1 MAINTVGPF
10 VCTFRNGFKLYHLIE
25 VKPLLSLDI
34 YKSNT
39 QKARRARGLEKE
51 RWLPFQHCINDYQLH
66 LVFVPYKL
74 NIDYITL

>member
-25 VKPLLSLDI
+25 VKNLAFPRLI
-34 YKSNT
+34 
-39 QKARRARGLEKE
+39 KAIRKRQGERGLEKE
-51 RWLPFQHCINDYQLH
+51 RWLPFHHCINDYQLH